1 MEDESALGNSIKGRR
16 RELGLSLNHLA
27 DATGP
32 HRLFGFLGGEASG
45 GLAGRVVAGE
55 VGRGPSGSVAT
66 KPT

>member
-1 MEDESALGNSIKGRR
+1 MQEIRQGQRGILREIRAKWQVSDVGQLLGMG
-16 RELGLSLNHLA
+16 
-27 DATGP
+27 
-32 HRLFGFLGGEASG
+32 LFGFLGGEASG